1 MNNNVTVLT
10 AISKKGPREMN
21 DVPDGDTLS
30 PSRSV
35 AIALPGFLKL
45 DLLQSVQME
54 TPINRGG
61 TAQVCKGRLKGLNES
76 ACRNSC
82 L

>member
-1 MNNNVTVLT
+1 MGVFIYLMLKRRYQGSVKMNNNVTVLT

-45 DLLQSVQME
+45 DLL
-54 TPINRGG
+54 
-61 TAQVCKGRLKGLNES
+61 
-76 ACRNSC
+76 
-82 L
+82 